1 MKVCRTLGFVVA
13 MLMAVPLAAQQT
25 PAEKAAEDAEFLKG
39 AYLATAPGIVPPA
52 VTRDVKP
59 RYTAD
64 AMREKLQGVVE
75 IQAVVGVAG
84 NVERAR
90 VTQSLDKALGLDH
103 AALTA
108 AKAWG
113 FRPGTKDG
121 QPVPVAVTLKLEFRL
136 H

>member
-1 MKVCRTLGFVVA
+1 MKVRRTLAFVVA
-13 MLMAVPLAAQQT
+13 MLIAVPLAAQQT

-39 AYLATAPGIVPPA
+39 AYLATAAGIVPPV
-52 VTRDVKP
+52 VTRDVRP

-64 AMREKLQGVVE
+64 AMREKLQGEVE
-75 IQAVVGVAG
+75 IQAIVGVTG
-84 NVERAR
+84 TVERAR
-90 VTQSLDKALGLDH
+90 VTKSLDKALGLDH

-108 AKAWG
+108 VKAWG

-121 QPVPVAVTLKLEFRL
+121 QPVAVAVTLRLEFRL